1 MVRIEKAILSGFRKA
16 GIVSVEKAPKI
27 SRVIFTIPGV
37 AGVVEARI
45 GNYAT
50 FSLHDGAPSPKRF
63 EVPECVRHD
72 NLVQWLRTVAR

>member
-16 GIVSVEKAPKI
+16 GIVTVEKAPKL
-27 SRVIFTIPGV
+27 SRIMFTIPGV
-37 AGVVEARI
+37 PGVIEARI

-50 FSLHDGAPSPKRF
+50 FSLHNGAPTPKRF

-72 NLVQWLRTVAR
+72 NLVQWLRAVAR